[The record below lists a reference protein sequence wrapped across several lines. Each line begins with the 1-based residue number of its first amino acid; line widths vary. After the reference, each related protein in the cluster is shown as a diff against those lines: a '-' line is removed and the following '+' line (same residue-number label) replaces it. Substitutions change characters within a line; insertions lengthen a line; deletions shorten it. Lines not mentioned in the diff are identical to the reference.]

1 MLKKLI
7 NKIDKDKIIHSYVS
21 TILTCLIYPFIKLL
35 FENVNVCVIISAVI
49 VLLIGIGKELL
60 DKRTEGNQFEIK
72 DIVADIIGIIIAI
85 VIIYCFNI
93 E

>member
-1 MLKKLI
+1 MFKKLI

-21 TILTCLIYPFIKLL
+21 TILTCLVYPFIKLL
-35 FENVNVCVIISAVI
+35 FKDVNACVIISAI
-49 VLLIGIGKELL
+49 FVLLIGIGKELL

-72 DIVADIIGIIIAI
+72 DIIADIIGIFIAI